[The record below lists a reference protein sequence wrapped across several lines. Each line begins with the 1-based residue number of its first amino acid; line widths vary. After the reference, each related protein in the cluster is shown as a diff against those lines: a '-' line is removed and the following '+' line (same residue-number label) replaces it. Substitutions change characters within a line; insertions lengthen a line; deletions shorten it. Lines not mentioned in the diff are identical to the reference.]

1 MKVTNTPDFR
11 GMSKNEICVE
21 CGRSVKFGS
30 GLFVNRIPTDSLGR
44 FQGEYLCT
52 QCDETD
58 KKRIEVENNDTS
70 VCNNCQEEFD
80 PGDGVIV
87 SDGHEVLYEFC
98 TLDCF
103 SDFFSLGKPL
113 SQHVD

>member
-1 MKVTNTPDFR
+1 
-11 GMSKNEICVE
+11 MSKNEICVE
-21 CGRSVKFGS
+21 CGRSVKPGS
-30 GLFVNRIPTDSLGR
+30 GLFVNRIYAESVRR
-44 FQGEYLCT
+44 FEGEYLCT
-52 QCDETD
+52 QCDET
-58 KKRIEVENNDTS
+58 RRLLELYSSMEENNDTS

-87 SDGHEVLYEFC
+87 SDEHEVLYEFC

>member
-1 MKVTNTPDFR
+1 M
-11 GMSKNEICVE
+11 E
-21 CGRSVKFGS
+21 
-30 GLFVNRIPTDSLGR
+30 
-44 FQGEYLCT
+44 
-52 QCDETD
+52 
-58 KKRIEVENNDTS
+58 ENNDTS

-80 PGDGVIV
+80 PGEGVIV